1 MSTRMPLFP
10 LNTVLFPG
18 MPLSLH
24 IFEDRYKQMMNAC
37 ISEKI
42 PFGVVLISEGVE
54 ALGPLANPHLMGC
67 SARIT
72 QVQPLGQGRMNLVAV
87 GEERFR
93 VLNLDRD
100 SQQYLVGEVEMEPMA
115 GSAQA
120 KLAGIGGRLRD
131 RVIRYLEILSEA
143 GDVQFDPE
151 QIPTDA
157 LKLANFAAFLVR
169 VEPDE
174 KQRLLEFGSELA
186 FLGAVNSLYSREN
199 ALLETMIAQSQREEE
214 GGNPGPFSLN

>member
-24 IFEDRYKQMMNAC
+24 IFEERYKQMMNTC

-54 ALGPLANPHLMGC
+54 AQGPLATPHMMGC
-67 SARIT
+67 TARIT

-100 SQQYLVGEVEMEPMA
+100 SQAYLVGEVQTAPMVTA
-115 GSAQA
+115 AQDQ
-120 KLAGIGGRLRD
+120 LRMIGGRLRD

-143 GDVQFDPE
+143 GDVQFDPD

-169 VEPDE
+169 VEPGE
-174 KQRLLEFGSELA
+174 KQRLLEEPSELA
-186 FLGAVNSLYSREN
+186 FARAVGALYGREN
-199 ALLETMIAQSQREEE
+199 ALLETMIAQSQRDEE